1 MRFADLDAVTLDANG
16 TILRLTD
23 PVQALAELVRRHGVD
38 RSHEDVAHAFAAEV
52 AYYRPRALEGRDA
65 ASLADLRRRCAD
77 VFLEALGA
85 EGGRPGFAGEFL
97 AALRF
102 EPIPD
107 ISASLTAMRR
117 GGLRLA
123 VVSNWDVGLPD
134 HLAAAGLG
142 ELFAE
147 VVTSAEAGAE
157 KPDPRIFR
165 LTLDRLSVR
174 PERALHI
181 GDEAIDEEGALAA
194 GMHFA
199 PAPVAD
205 AVAALA

>member
-23 PVQALAELVRRHGVD
+23 PVRALAELVRRHGVE

-52 AYYRPRALEGRDA
+52 AYSRPRVLEGRDA

-77 VFLEALGA
+77 VFLGALGA
-85 EGGRPGFAGEFL
+85 EGSRPGFAAGF
-97 AALRF
+97 AATLRF

-107 ISASLTAMRR
+107 IAASLTAMRR
-117 GGLRLA
+117 RGLRLA
-123 VVSNWDVGLPD
+123 VVSNWDVGLTD
-134 HLAAAGLG
+134 HLAAVGLG

-165 LTLDRLSVR
+165 LALDRLSVR

-181 GDEAIDEEGALAA
+181 GDEAIDEEGARAA

-205 AVAALA
+205 AVAAFA